1 MHLVMK
7 NELRNSSKLTAEEF
21 AKASPKTQRVLK
33 KPPVAYQNTDKGYAK
48 ACEDFAFLMDYALG
62 TDEGE
67 VSNNALDWKRW
78 ELKAYYETR
87 YGWDIN

>member
-1 MHLVMK
+1 MT

-21 AKASPKTQRVLK
+21 AKASPETQQVLK
-33 KPPVAYQNTDKGYAK
+33 KKPVAYQNTDKGFGK
-48 ACEDFAFLMDYALG
+48 AEEDFAFLMDYALG
-62 TDEGE
+62 TDEGP
-67 VSNNALDWKRW
+67 VINNALDWKRW